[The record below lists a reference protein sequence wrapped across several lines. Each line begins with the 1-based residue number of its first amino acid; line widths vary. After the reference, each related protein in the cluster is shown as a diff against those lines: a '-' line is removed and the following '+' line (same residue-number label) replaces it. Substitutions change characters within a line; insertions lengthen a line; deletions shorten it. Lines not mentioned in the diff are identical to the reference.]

1 MMLTEYTVEFANVKK
16 DALHVD
22 LKVCFVSARNEFDAV
37 EQATNILSHP
47 NEWVLTEVNEV

>member
-1 MMLTEYTVEFANVKK
+1 MTLTEYTVEFANVKK